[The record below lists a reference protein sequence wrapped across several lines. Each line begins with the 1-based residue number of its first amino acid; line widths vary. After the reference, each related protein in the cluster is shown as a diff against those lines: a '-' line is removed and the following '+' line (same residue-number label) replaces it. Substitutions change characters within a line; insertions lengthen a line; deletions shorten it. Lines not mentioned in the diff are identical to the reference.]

1 MQAGIN
7 RLFLAHFSPSLSPGF
22 YILFLVVLLSRA
34 LSSSVSSQLWDYSKG
49 EGVKLGNIFPLGCTG
64 ALRSRG
70 WMICALVEPN
80 WFVLEHC
87 SVWGFLGFFG
97 EVFLRSHRAT
107 TPIYPMKS
115 LPPLTHAWFENEIP
129 DLAGLDTRLW
139 MQFSV
144 LLVF

>member
-1 MQAGIN
+1 MSAASYGIIPKEKESN
-7 RLFLAHFSPSLSPGF
+7 WAIFFLWAV
-22 YILFLVVLLSRA
+22 LV
-34 LSSSVSSQLWDYSKG
+34 LWY
-49 EGVKLGNIFPLGCTG
+49 TG
-64 ALRSRG
+64 ADALRSRG
-70 WMICALVEPN
+70 WMICALAEPN